1 MTEELNEIK
10 IPVKIR
16 IVSRQREEQ
25 FVPQDPEE
33 TEEQVDNGPNVTE
46 MYAEGTL
53 LSNEKR
59 IAVLYD
65 ETELTGME
73 GTRTRLFFAKQN
85 PGMVSLSRD
94 GTVKTALHFE
104 TGRQHITVYQTPYL
118 TCELCVHTY
127 ELENRLSSEGGT
139 LHLRYDLKIS
149 GVCLEKT
156 DLFFEATPIL
166 H

>member
-1 MTEELNEIK
+1 MAEDKE
-10 IPVKIR
+10 IPVKIK
-16 IVSRQREEQ
+16 IVSKQ
-25 FVPQDPEE
+25 
-33 TEEQVDNGPNVTE
+33 TEEHLFPKTEADETDAEGSLHVEPNVTE
-46 MYAEGTL
+46 MYAEGVL
-53 LSNEKR
+53 LANEKR

-73 GTRTRLFFAKQN
+73 GARTRLFFALQN

-104 TGRQHITVYQTPYL
+104 VGRQHITVYQTPYL

-127 ELENRLSSEGGT
+127 ELDNRLSETGGT
-139 LHLRYDLKIS
+139 LRLRYDLQIS

-156 DLFFEATPIL
+156 ELSFEATPIL
-166 H
+166 R

>member
-1 MTEELNEIK
+1 MTEETEL
-10 IPVKIR
+10 PVKIK
-16 IVSRQREEQ
+16 IISRQTEQQFFSDAGEANEEK
-25 FVPQDPEE
+25 DGGSEE
-33 TEEQVDNGPNVTE
+33 NVTE
-46 MYAEGTL
+46 MYAEGVL
-53 LSNEKR
+53 LANDKR

-73 GTRTRLFFAKQN
+73 GTHTRLFFARRN

-104 TGRQHITVYQTPYL
+104 AGRQHITVYQTPYL
-118 TCELCVHTY
+118 TCELCAYTY
-127 ELENRLSSEGGT
+127 ELKNDLSETGGT

-156 DLFFEATPIL
+156 DLFFEAVPTT
-166 H
+166 